1 MIKRTFLLG
10 EEWLYYKVYCGV
22 RTADNILVELVA
34 PLCQKLFENGLIN
47 SWFYIRYG
55 DPDPHLRLRFK
66 LTNTDN
72 LVAVILEFNRLAL
85 PYMNDL
91 LIWNIQTDTYVR
103 ELERYGSN
111 TMELSE
117 DLFFYES
124 IFLLQTLSHIK
135 NDELYF
141 FFVLKAVDDFVSLF
155 KMNESE
161 KLKFYRSNATAYK
174 NEFNVRKTTKMSL
187 DKKYRASREL
197 FFSIMSNKV
206 SESIDKDLVSV
217 LLHRNESIKPLAN
230 SLLKTYKSNT
240 LEIELIDI
248 LTSYIHMFVNR
259 AFRDRQRFYEMVVYD
274 FLVRYQNSKLKRKAI
289 TQK

>member
-10 EEWLYYKVYCGV
+10 EEWLYYKIYCGV
-22 RTADNILVELVA
+22 RTADTILVELVA
-34 PLCQKLFENGLIN
+34 PLCQNLFENGLIK
-47 SWFYIRYG
+47 SWFFIRYG

-66 LTNTDN
+66 LTKAVN
-72 LVAVILEFNRLAL
+72 LGAVIKEFNLFAQ
-85 PYMNDL
+85 PYVNDR

-124 IFLLQTLSHIK
+124 DFLLQTLSHIK

-141 FFVLKAVDDFVSLF
+141 FFVVRAVDDFVSLF

-161 KLKFYRSNATAYK
+161 KLKFYQDNASAYK

-187 DKKYRASREL
+187 DKKYRGSREL
-197 FFSIMSNKV
+197 FLTFMSNKLSDLV
-206 SESIDKDLVSV
+206 DKDLVSV
-217 LLHRNESIKPLAN
+217 LRKRNERIKPLADL
-230 SLLKTYKSNT
+230 LLKTYKSNT

-248 LTSYIHMFVNR
+248 LTSYVHMLVNR
-259 AFRDRQRFYEMVVYD
+259 AFRDQQRFYEMLVYD
-274 FLVRYQNSKLKRKAI
+274 FLVRFQISKIKRQALQND
-289 TQK
+289 